1 MVQMPLWFFGT
12 FCYYL
17 WHPVPAL
24 LIRDCPRNSL
34 LYTRH
39 VFLLQLEAGQASM
52 KTCRTKLKRMHHFP
66 CHSGL
71 SRLGLSYLAVA
82 LLFVLSGCGGCGH
95 TSSDSTGGTGT
106 TPSPFA
112 ATQYAYQRQIL
123 SADTPDAVEAV
134 KFDTS
139 GSLFLL
145 GLTHVQKFKSDGTPV
160 KFSGN
165 PITGGSLL
173 GVAPG
178 GSFYVG
184 NDVSPTDQIEAFNS
198 DGSRRLTFGT
208 YGSGDGQMRTPLDI
222 AVDSKG
228 NVYVT
233 DYFNNRIDKFNP
245 DGAFLAKFGSTDGG
259 VMFGPVGGSGNGQL
273 SHPTGIAIDS
283 HDRLYVTDTGNSR
296 VEVFQSDGTYLS
308 QFGSVGNGN
317 GQFGAGIHS
326 GVTDLPGGPGGIGL
340 DGAGNAYVIDMINRR
355 VEKFQSDGTYL
366 AQFSANGGG
375 PSSSV
380 AQGVAVD
387 SSGNVYLALA
397 NRVDVYK
404 PVQ

>member
-1 MVQMPLWFFGT
+1 MMI
-12 FCYYL
+12 C
-17 WHPVPAL
+17 
-24 LIRDCPRNSL
+24 
-34 LYTRH
+34 
-39 VFLLQLEAGQASM
+39 
-52 KTCRTKLKRMHHFP
+52 KTKLRIRHHFF

-71 SRLGLSYLAVA
+71 SRLGLSCLAA
-82 LLFVLSGCGGCGH
+82 ASLMSLAGCGGGGH
-95 TSSDSTGGTGT
+95 TSGSPTGGTGT

-134 KFDTS
+134 KFDAG
-139 GSLFLL
+139 GSLYLL

-184 NDVSPTDQIEAFNS
+184 NDVSPTAQIAAFNS

-208 YGSGDGQMRTPLDI
+208 YGSGDGQMKTPLDI
-222 AVDSKG
+222 AIDSKG

-233 DYFNNRIDKFNP
+233 DYFNHRIDKFSP
-245 DGAFLAKFGSTDGG
+245 DGVFVTKFGGTDGG
-259 VMFGPVGGSGNGQL
+259 AMLGPIGGSGNGQL
-273 SHPTGIAIDS
+273 NHPTGIAIDS

-340 DGAGNAYVIDMINRR
+340 DGAGNVYVIDMINRR

-366 AQFSANGGG
+366 AQFGANGGG
-375 PSSSV
+375 MSPAV
-380 AQGVAVD
+380 ASGVAVD
-387 SSGNVYLALA
+387 SGGSVYVALA

-404 PVQ
+404 PAP